1 MCYDFIGKTREAL
14 MLIIMAL
21 SVGGLYAA
29 ATIVAAVWIWCNVV
43 RVVGMADS
51 YTRGDR
57 WRVRYEY
64 YVGGTLISLWTGLQW
79 PRILWRRIQYRRILI
94 T

>member
-1 MCYDFIGKTREAL
+1 

-57 WRVRYEY
+57 WRVRY
-64 YVGGTLISLWTGLQW
+64 
-79 PRILWRRIQYRRILI
+79 
-94 T
+94 